1 MADQVNA
8 GNARDAL
15 ELEIQN
21 IQHHR
26 LEIAEEDYELQRR
39 LIAVQ
44 DQLQEVVFEE
54 RDDWLPRRGRG
65 LRGRGRGRGGPGHY
79 GLRNELDRN
88 AKTRPLNLHQTSQ
101 QFDEST
107 AGPSSTGYTPSN
119 DYTPSNGY
127 TPSNDYTSEREEFRQ
142 EIARLN
148 NIHVDTERAECDI
161 CYSSYQTSKMAMFTN
176 GQTWCE
182 KCLS

>member
-1 MADQVNA
+1 
-8 GNARDAL
+8 
-15 ELEIQN
+15 
-21 IQHHR
+21 
-26 LEIAEEDYELQRR
+26 
-39 LIAVQ
+39 
-44 DQLQEVVFEE
+44 VFEE

-79 GLRNELDRN
+79 GLGNELDRN
-88 AKTRPLNLHQTSQ
+88 AKTRCLNLHQTSQ
-101 QFDEST
+101 QAAAASNTTSTINDGKFDEST
-107 AGPSSTGYTPSN
+107 AGPSST
-119 DYTPSNGY
+119 GY

-161 CYSSYQTSKMAMFTN
+161 CYRSYQTSRMAMFTN